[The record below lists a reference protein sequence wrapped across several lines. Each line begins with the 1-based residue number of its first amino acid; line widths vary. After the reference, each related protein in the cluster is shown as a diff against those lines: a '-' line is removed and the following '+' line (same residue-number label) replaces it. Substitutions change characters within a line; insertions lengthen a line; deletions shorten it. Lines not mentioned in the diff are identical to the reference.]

1 MSTDGDGEQPADH
14 RNTAGDRAGSGDESS
29 VQAGGVQPLPVWVVS
44 TTPTDA
50 DVIDPIPDADPIP
63 PPTTTSGDRPPLL
76 APSTVS
82 GDDTRSLPTG
92 APPDGAT
99 TVDPARP
106 AATGP
111 LLGRPSAADPS
122 SALPTGPVPVTAV
135 TTRPLA
141 ATSSLR
147 AGVQAAAV
155 LLAAAVVG
163 TVVYSLLASSDGGD
177 ETAGEVIG
185 PDPDADGDLALTPG
199 PGELGSN
206 ARDTSKRGTAGLG
219 QRPDDPDGGQPS
231 PTGSTIDTGEADDG
245 SDRASGPLSSPDP
258 DGPPAPAGPTTIQDS
273 TSLPTSGSVAAT
285 SASTTEA
292 PSTIPTSSASTTA
305 PSSTAP
311 SSSVTGSLPNPST
324 TTTTTA
330 TTASTTS
337 RPPTTT
343 RPPTTP
349 APTDPLIA
357 APPDGFSRIWER
369 PTVFRGNPVDRADR
383 YCWYLTGSGGD
394 TKKCTDS
401 GRYEH
406 PTPAGPARR
415 RPVKVRVEALAANGR
430 VLRSEE
436 IEGAFIARESISEP
450 EAGSRHRMD
459 ERLRLRSGPIPEA
472 ERYCWT
478 LTQGSTSTGQM
489 CQERRTLD
497 LRPGDDRL
505 DPFEPG
511 PLSILSVVRGD
522 GVVLGRQTIQIRL
535 VAAR

>member
-1 MSTDGDGEQPADH
+1 MDGDGEQPADH
-14 RNTAGDRAGSGDESS
+14 RDTAGDHAGSGADSS

-50 DVIDPIPDADPIP
+50 DAPIP
-63 PPTTTSGDRPPLL
+63 
-76 APSTVS
+76 
-82 GDDTRSLPTG
+82 
-92 APPDGAT
+92 
-99 TVDPARP
+99 TVDPKFP

-111 LLGRPSAADPS
+111 LLGRPPAADPGP
-122 SALPTGPVPVTAV
+122 ALPTGPVPVTAI

-141 ATSSLR
+141 ATSALR
-147 AGVQAAAV
+147 AAVQAAV
-155 LLAAAVVG
+155 VVLAAAVVG
-163 TVVYSLLASSDGGD
+163 TVVYSLLASPDD
-177 ETAGEVIG
+177 EAVGEVT
-185 PDPDADGDLALTPG
+185 DADDGASTEGDLALTPG

-258 DGPPAPAGPTTIQDS
+258 DGPPAPAGPTTIRDP

-285 SASTTEA
+285 SASTTKA
-292 PSTIPTSSASTTA
+292 PSTTPTTSASTTA
-305 PSSTAP
+305 PSSIAP

-349 APTDPLIA
+349 APTGPLIA

-369 PTVFRGNPVDRADR
+369 PTVFRVNPVDRADR

-406 PTPAGPARR
+406 PPRRARPGAG
-415 RPVKVRVEALAANGR
+415 PVKVRVEALAANGR